1 MDSIVGTGHT
11 ALTELPAVRFQGDL
25 SISEMSLG
33 LSASPALSVA
43 EALMGSEVQGNIPG
57 HSKVFS
63 KKG

>member
-1 MDSIVGTGHT
+1 MGPIVGTSHI
-11 ALTELPAVRFQGDL
+11 ALTELPAVGFQGDL

-33 LSASPALSVA
+33 LSALLSVA
-43 EALMGSEVQGNIPG
+43 EAVMGSEVQGNFPG